1 MADCIELYNVII
13 IIAVILWVEQVPQHP
28 SPPSFKHCSW
38 QICSAFFS
46 VFLGQIFHF
55 KCWLM
60 FNEFP
65 FNKLSFWVL
74 WSFHSTISLI
84 TFSSTSACTSLFVL
98 SFSTT
103 PRDDS
108 FQFTSPSFLVI
119 YLKVVL
125 ISDIYL
131 SLHVP
136 LCWCLYLGCC
146 VIFPSF
152 PLFYSLLNSI
162 YVAVSFVICHQHSV
176 CCHRQQ
182 QSVVCRL
189 SVLLHSPRIVI
200 LQPNKWQIITFS
212 PLLPPNFFT
221 SAIAFRPTIWLINNS
236 PYLAK

>member
-119 YLKVVL
+119 YLSRVDFWYLFIFTCAIVL
-125 ISDIYL
+125 VFVSWM
-131 SLHVP
+131 
-136 LCWCLYLGCC
+136 LCD
-146 VIFPSF
+146 F
-152 PLFYSLLNSI
+152 PLF
-162 YVAVSFVICHQHSV
+162 
-176 CCHRQQ
+176 
-182 QSVVCRL
+182 
-189 SVLLHSPRIVI
+189 PVI
-200 LQPNKWQIITFS
+200 LFIIKFDLRCCFICNMSSTFRVLSPSTTERCLSLECTSSQPSNC
-212 PLLPPNFFT
+212 NFT
-221 SAIAFRPTIWLINNS
+221 
-236 PYLAK
+236 AK